1 MTSEL
6 AVALKRWRA
15 RVQPGDVG
23 YPDGGRRTPGL
34 RREELAQL
42 AGISVDYLV
51 RLEQGRATT
60 PSPQVV
66 GSLARALRLSRPE
79 RDVLFRAA
87 GIAPPSPDTVS
98 RFVSPGIQRI
108 LDRLVDT
115 PVGVFTV
122 TWELVIANPLWE
134 SLHGEV
140 GGERNLARRQFLGG
154 TSTMV
159 RTADEDAAFEN
170 ELVADLHSAVSMYPK
185 DRELAYLVREL
196 RAGSGRFAALWD
208 HFEVIPRVWER
219 KTIDSPTVG
228 LVTVDCDVLTT
239 ADSDLRIVV
248 YTAAPGSVD
257 ADRLDLL
264 RVAGSQLR

>member
-6 AVALKRWRA
+6 ATALKGWRA
-15 RVQPGDVG
+15 RVQPRDVG
-23 YPDGGRRTPGL
+23 YPEGERRTPGL

-60 PSPQVV
+60 PSAQVV
-66 GSLARALRLSRPE
+66 GALARALRLSRPE
-79 RDVLFRAA
+79 RDVLYRAA
-87 GIAPPSPDTVS
+87 GVAPPSPDAVS

-108 LDRLVDT
+108 LDRLLDT

-122 TWELVIANPLWE
+122 SWELVLANPLWRA
-134 SLHGEV
+134 LHGHD

-154 TSTMV
+154 TSAMV
-159 RTADEDAAFEN
+159 RTAEEDAAFES
-170 ELVADLHSAVSMYPK
+170 ELVADLHSAVSIYPS
-185 DRELAYLVREL
+185 DRDLAELVRDL
-196 RAGSGRFAALWD
+196 HAGSPRFARLWD

-219 KTIDSPTVG
+219 KTLDSPTVG
-228 LVTVDCDVLTT
+228 LVTVDCDILTT

-248 YTAAPGSVD
+248 YTAAPGSAD
-257 ADRLDLL
+257 ADKLDLL
-264 RVAGSQLR
+264 RVAGVQLP

>member
-6 AVALKRWRA
+6 ATALKGWRA

-23 YPDGGRRTPGL
+23 YPEGERRTPGL

-87 GIAPPSPDTVS
+87 GIAPPSPGTVS
-98 RFVSPGIQRI
+98 RFVSPGIQRM

-115 PVGVFTV
+115 PVAVFTV
-122 TWELVIANPLWE
+122 SWDLVLANPLWRA
-134 SLHGEV
+134 LHGD
-140 GGERNLARRQFLGG
+140 GQGNLARRQFLGG
-154 TSTMV
+154 ASAMV
-159 RTADEDAAFEN
+159 RTAEEDAAFEN
-170 ELVADLHSAVSMYPK
+170 EIVGDLHAAASMYPA
-185 DRELAYLVREL
+185 DRELADLVREL
-196 RAGSGRFAALWD
+196 RTASERFARLWD
-208 HFEVIPRVWER
+208 DYAVSPRVSER
-219 KTIDSPTVG
+219 KTLDSPAVG
-228 LVTVDCDVLTT
+228 LLTVDCDILTT

-248 YTAAPGSVD
+248 YTAAPGSAD
-257 ADRLDLL
+257 ADKLDLL
-264 RVAGSQLR
+264 RVAGTQLR